1 MGDGSVSAMR
11 AGSVRAG
18 RKSHDFG
25 SGATNDLGE
34 FRISDLRAGRYKI
47 TASPPQGSRPPNLKE
62 NNSGK
67 DRSIYLTTDYPG
79 VWDEA
84 QAVAVELHRGSETR
98 INFGLLPCRAYR
110 VSGSLTGVLSKGIC
124 GQIMWQ

>member
-1 MGDGSVSAMR
+1 MQAAAVITGKIVDLDGDAMRDVSVSAMR

-67 DRSIYLTTDYPG
+67 DRSIYLTTHYPG
-79 VWDEA
+79 V
-84 QAVAVELHRGSETR
+84 LRSEER
-98 INFGLLPCRAYR
+98 RVGKECRSRWSPYH
-110 VSGSLTGVLSKGIC
+110 
-124 GQIMWQ
+124 